1 MPELPAGPRERGHG
15 WGKVW
20 TQPRG
25 APSSPSPHQGWCRGS
40 RAVPAGSTGTAQHCS
55 AAGIPPMCAG
65 WAPRAPR
72 GLEATPAPRVSLPA
86 GWIQLQGH
94 GRGRAGCSELPR
106 CWCQRCSH
114 PALAM
119 LAGVHRVPRALRP
132 WGSALALLGVPA
144 LPGTSHPAS
153 HCPPLLVRA
162 GSGSRCTRSPRAAP
176 LSACHLPGS
185 GCEAPAGL
193 SSMPAAPGASRVPG
207 LSRWHRLLL
216 RAMSWGGLEPPKPCS
231 ALGMRRARSWRARH
245 SSMAGFGWG
254 VLRVSRWADGEWGA
268 QRGTHGAPS
277 APTRHGG
284 HPVAPGGLGTAG
296 KWLRSREHG

>member
-40 RAVPAGSTGTAQHCS
+40 RAVSAGRYQHRTAPTPCT
-55 AAGIPPMCAG
+55 AAGIPPVCAG
-65 WAPRAPR
+65 WAPPAPQ
-72 GLEATPAPRVSLPA
+72 GLKATPAPCASLPA
-86 GWIQLQGH
+86 GWIQQQGH

-193 SSMPAAPGASRVPG
+193 SSMLAARGASRVPG

-216 RAMSWGGLEPPKPCS
+216 RAMGGGCWSPHSHALLLECAVHGQGEAATAPWPGLAGECS
-231 ALGMRRARSWRARH
+231 GSPVGQMGSGEH
-245 SSMAGFGWG
+245 S
-254 VLRVSRWADGEWGA
+254 
-268 QRGTHGAPS
+268 GAPM
-277 APTRHGG
+277 G
-284 HPVAPGGLGTAG
+284 HPVHPPGTGGTQRPQEG
-296 KWLRSREHG
+296 WGQQERG

>member
-1 MPELPAGPRERGHG
+1 MPELPAGLRERGQG
-15 WGKVW
+15 WGRVW

-40 RAVPAGSTGTAQHCS
+40 RAVPAGSTGTAR
-55 AAGIPPMCAG
+55 PPLCA
-65 WAPRAPR
+65 
-72 GLEATPAPRVSLPA
+72 
-86 GWIQLQGH
+86 LQPG
-94 GRGRAGCSELPR
+94 SPR
-106 CWCQRCSH
+106 CVRDGLPGHHRASKRLRHLVLPSLQVGSSCRDTAGAGQGAQSH
-114 PALAM
+114 LSAGASATALAM
-119 LAGVHRVPRALRP
+119 LVGVHGVPWASRP

-144 LPGTSHPAS
+144 LPGTSLPAS
-153 HCPPLLVRA
+153 HCPPLLVR
-162 GSGSRCTRSPRAAP
+162 GGFRSRCTHSSCA
-176 LSACHLPGS
+176 LPGS

-231 ALGMRRARSWRARH
+231 ALGMRRARSRRARH

-284 HPVAPGGLGTAG
+284 HPTAPGGLGTAG
-296 KWLRSREHG
+296 ERLRSREHG